1 MHFAKKIGLL
11 SLIVSIVAGLLFF
24 KPTGVVYASSPTST
38 IMVADTALSISETSL
53 VTITF
58 SEAVTGFTLADLTV
72 ANGTLSGLSTSDN
85 ITYTATLTPVTG
97 ITDATNVITLDNT
110 GVQNAAGNAGV
121 GTTDSNNYAIDTLRP
136 TATIVVADTA
146 LSIGETS
153 LVIITFSEA
162 VIGFTNADLTVANG
176 TLSAVSSSDGGI
188 TWTAT
193 LTPTSGI
200 IDATNIITLD
210 NTGVADLV
218 GNAGAGTTSSNNY
231 AIDTTQLTST
241 IVVADTALSI
251 GETSLVTITFSEAV
265 TGFTLADLIVANGTL
280 SGLSSSDGGVTW
292 TATLTPTTGITDAT
306 NVITLDNTGVQN
318 AAGNAGAGTTDSNNY
333 AIDTRRPIATIVV
346 ADTALSIGETSTVT
360 ITFSEAVIGFTNAD
374 LTVANGTLSAVSSSD
389 GGITWTAT
397 LTPTS
402 GIIDAA
408 NIITL
413 DNTGVADLAGN
424 AGTGITS
431 SNNYAIDTTQLSATI
446 VVADT
451 TLSIGETSLVTITF
465 SEAVTGFTL
474 ADLIVANGT
483 LSGLSSSDGG
493 VTWTATLTPTTG
505 ITDATNVI
513 RLDNT
518 GVQNAAGNAGA
529 GTTDSNNYAID
540 TQRPTA
546 TIVVEDTALSIG
558 ETSLVTITFSEAV
571 SGFANGDLTVV
582 NGALSS
588 VSSSDNITWT
598 ATLTPNSNVNAA
610 TNNITLDNTGVTDY
624 AGNAGAGLTE
634 SNSYSV
640 FTVPASADLSSVA
653 LSNGTLSPVFASGT
667 EVYTSSV
674 PHSVSVLTVTA
685 TALDSHATITVN
697 GTSVLSGQASSNILL
712 NVGSNTITI
721 VVTASDQSTRI
732 YTITVT
738 RENSSSTGGGSSN
751 GGGSSTDSGSST
763 PPALIDNTVTSSDGK
778 ITLPTGRPGLVSLGK
793 EIIISIPAGATSQEL
808 KLSIEKIRNT
818 EALLKNNEVLAS
830 PVFEVL
836 TNVSG
841 NFSKP
846 VKLTLAYDAASLKSD
861 QTAAVFY
868 FDEVKKAWVKVE
880 GGMKQ
885 ENDISVEVNHFSKY
899 AVLVVNK
906 ANGMPVVDKTTDP
919 TTEIS
924 FTDISGHWAE
934 VSIKEAVREG
944 IVTGYP
950 DETFKPGNTV
960 TRAEFSLML
969 MNALKSTDAGA
980 ELIFTDTAWIGD
992 WAKKAVSQA
1001 VQAGII
1007 RGYQDGSFRPNA
1019 KMTRAEMAAMIAN
1032 ALELTNK
1039 DIPTTSFSDD
1049 KAIPDWAKSSVEAL
1063 KELGIVKGIGAGE
1076 FNPSAQTTR
1085 AEAVIVLMNMLGQ
1098 SK

>member
-1 MHFAKKIGLL
+1 MYFAKKIGLL
-11 SLIVSIVAGLLFF
+11 SLIVSIVAGLMFL
-24 KPTGVVYASSPTST
+24 KPTGIVYASSPTST
-38 IMVADTALSISETSL
+38 IVVADSVLSIGKTSQ

-85 ITYTATLTPVTG
+85 ITYTVTLTPDTG

-153 LVIITFSEA
+153 TVTFTYSEA
-162 VIGFTNADLTVANG
+162 VTGFTNADLTVANG
-176 TLSAVSSSDGGI
+176 TLSALSSSDGGI

-210 NTGVADLV
+210 NAGVADLA

-231 AIDTTQLTST
+231 AIDTTQLSAT

-265 TGFTLADLIVANGTL
+265 TGFTLTDLTVANGTL
-280 SGLSSSDGGVTW
+280 SGLSTSDGGVTW

-402 GIIDAA
+402 GIIDAT

-424 AGTGITS
+424 AGAGITS
-431 SNNYAIDTTQLSATI
+431 SNNYAIDTTQLTATI

-451 TLSIGETSLVTITF
+451 ALSIGETSLVTITF

-474 ADLIVANGT
+474 ADLTVANGT
-483 LSGLSSSDGG
+483 LSGLSTSDGG
-493 VTWTATLTPTTG
+493 ITWAATLTPVPG
-505 ITDATNVI
+505 ITDATNI
-513 RLDNT
+513 ITLDNT
-518 GVQNAAGNAGA
+518 GVQNAAGKAGK
-529 GTTDSNNYAID
+529 GTSDSNNYAID

-546 TIVVEDTALSIG
+546 TIVVADTALSIG

-571 SGFANGDLTVV
+571 SGFANGDLTVA

-588 VSSSDNITWT
+588 VSSTDNMTWT
-598 ATLTPNSNVNAA
+598 ATLTPNSNVDSA
-610 TNNITLDNTGVTDY
+610 TNTITLDNSGVTDY

-640 FTVPASADLSSVA
+640 FTVPASADLSSVT

-674 PHSVSVLTVTA
+674 PNSVSSLTVTA
-685 TALDSHATITVN
+685 TALDSHATMTVN
-697 GTSVLSGQASSNILL
+697 GNLVISGQTSSNILL
-712 NVGSNTITI
+712 NVGSNTIVI
-721 VVTASDQSTRI
+721 VVTASDQSTRT

-808 KLSIEKIRNT
+808 KLSIQKIRNT

-830 PVFEVL
+830 PVFDVL

-885 ENDISVEVNHFSKY
+885 ANDISVEVNHFSKY

-960 TRAEFSLML
+960 TRAEFSVML
-969 MNALKSTDAGA
+969 MNALKSSDAGA

-1007 RGYQDGSFRPNA
+1007 QGYQDGSFRPNA

-1032 ALELTNK
+1032 ALELSTK

-1049 KAIPDWAKSSVEAL
+1049 KAIPAWAKSSVEAL
-1063 KELGIVKGIGAGE
+1063 KELGIVKGIGAGD

>member
-1 MHFAKKIGLL
+1 MYFAKKIGLL
-11 SLIVSIVAGLLFF
+11 SLIVSIVAGLMFL
-24 KPTGVVYASSPTST
+24 KPTGIVYASSPTST
-38 IMVADTALSISETSL
+38 IVVADSVLSIGETSN

-97 ITDATNVITLDNT
+97 IADATNVITLDNT
-110 GVQNAAGNAGV
+110 GVQNAAGNLGA
-121 GTTDSNNYAIDTLRP
+121 GTTDSNNYAIDTQRP
-136 TATIVVADTA
+136 TATIVVSDTA

-162 VIGFTNADLTVANG
+162 VLGFTNADLTVANG
-176 TLSAVSSSDGGI
+176 TLSAVNSSDGGI

-200 IDATNIITLD
+200 MDATNVITLD
-210 NTGVADLV
+210 NSGVADMAGNV
-218 GNAGAGTTSSNNY
+218 GTGTTSSNNY
-231 AIDTTQLTST
+231 AIDTTRLTST
-241 IVVADTALSI
+241 IVVADTVLSI
-251 GETSLVTITFSEAV
+251 GETSLVTIAFSEAV
-265 TGFTLADLIVANGTL
+265 SGFTLADLTVANGTL
-280 SGLSSSDGGVTW
+280 SGLSTSDNITY
-292 TATLTPTTGITDAT
+292 TATLTPDTGITDAT

-402 GIIDAA
+402 GIIDAT

-424 AGTGITS
+424 SGTGITS
-431 SNNYAIDTTQLSATI
+431 SNNYAIDTTQLTATI

-451 TLSIGETSLVTITF
+451 TLSIGETSLVTMTF

-474 ADLIVANGT
+474 ADLTVANGT
-483 LSGLSSSDGG
+483 LSGLSTSDGG
-493 VTWTATLTPTTG
+493 ITWTVTLTPVTG

-513 RLDNT
+513 TLDNT
-518 GVQNAAGNAGA
+518 GVQNAAGKTGT

-546 TIVVEDTALSIG
+546 TIVVADTALSIG
-558 ETSLVTITFSEAV
+558 ETSLVTITFSEPM
-571 SGFANGDLTVV
+571 SGFTNGDLTVV
-582 NGALSS
+582 NGVLSS
-588 VSSSDNITWT
+588 VSSSDNMTWT

-610 TNNITLDNTGVTDY
+610 TNTITLDNSGVTDY
-624 AGNAGAGLTE
+624 AGNAGLGTTE
-634 SNSYSV
+634 SNSYAV
-640 FTVPASADLSSVA
+640 FTVAASADLSSMT

-667 EVYTSSV
+667 EVYASSV
-674 PHSVSVLTVTA
+674 PNSVSTLTVTA

-697 GTSVLSGQASSNILL
+697 GNLVISGQASSNILL
-712 NVGSNTITI
+712 NVGSNTIAI
-721 VVTASDQSTRI
+721 VVTASDQSTRT

-751 GGGSSTDSGSST
+751 GGGTSTDGGSST
-763 PPALIDNTVTSSDGK
+763 PTTPMDNTVTSSDGK

-830 PVFEVL
+830 PVFDVL

-880 GGMKQ
+880 GGMIQ
-885 ENDISVEVNHFSKY
+885 ANDVSVEVNHFSKY
-899 AVLVVNK
+899 AALVVNK
-906 ANGMPVVDKTTDP
+906 ANGMPVVDRTTDP

-934 VSIKEAVREG
+934 VSIKEAVRER

-950 DETFKPGNTV
+950 DETFKPGDTV
-960 TRAEFSLML
+960 TRAEFSVML
-969 MNALKSTDAGA
+969 MNSLKSTDAGA

-1032 ALELTNK
+1032 ALELSTK

-1049 KAIPDWAKSSVEAL
+1049 KAIPAWAKSSVEAL
-1063 KELGIVKGIGAGE
+1063 KELGIVKGISEGD

>member
-1 MHFAKKIGLL
+1 MYFAKKIGLL
-11 SLIVSIVAGLLFF
+11 SLIVSIVAGLVFL
-24 KPTGVVYASSPTST
+24 KPTGIVYASSPTST
-38 IMVADTALSISETSL
+38 IVVADSVLSIGETSNVTITFSEAVTGLTLADLTVANGTLNAMSSSDGGVTWTATLTPVTGITDATNVITLDNTGVQNAAGNLGAGTTDSNNYAIDTQRPTATIVVSDTALSIGETSLVIITFSEAVLGFTNADLTVANGTLSALSSSDGGITWTATLTPTSGIRDATNIITLDNSGVADMAGNAGTGTTSSNNYAIDTTLLTATILVADSTLSIGETSQVTITFSEAVTDFTNTDLTVSNGTLSVLSTSDNITYTTTLTPVTGITDATNVITLDNTGVQNATGHAGVGTTDSNNYAIDTQRPTAAIVVSDTALSNGETSLVTITFSEAVSGFTNADLTVANGTLSAVNSSDGGITWTATLTPTSGIVDATNVITLDNSGVADMAGNAGAGITSSNNYAIDTTQLTATIVVADTALSMGETSQ

-97 ITDATNVITLDNT
+97 ITAATNVITLDNT
-110 GVQNAAGNAGV
+110 GVQNADGHAGK
-121 GTTDSNNYAIDTLRP
+121 GTTDSNNYAIDTQRP
-136 TATIVVADTA
+136 TA
-146 LSIGETS
+146 
-153 LVIITFSEA
+153 
-162 VIGFTNADLTVANG
+162 
-176 TLSAVSSSDGGI
+176 
-188 TWTAT
+188 
-193 LTPTSGI
+193 
-200 IDATNIITLD
+200 
-210 NTGVADLV
+210 
-218 GNAGAGTTSSNNY
+218 
-231 AIDTTQLTST
+231 T

-265 TGFTLADLIVANGTL
+265 
-280 SGLSSSDGGVTW
+280 S
-292 TATLTPTTGITDAT
+292 
-306 NVITLDNTGVQN
+306 
-318 AAGNAGAGTTDSNNY
+318 
-333 AIDTRRPIATIVV
+333 
-346 ADTALSIGETSTVT
+346 
-360 ITFSEAVIGFTNAD
+360 GFTNGD
-374 LTVANGTLSAVSSSD
+374 LTVANGV
-389 GGITWTAT
+389 
-397 LTPTS
+397 
-402 GIIDAA
+402 
-408 NIITL
+408 
-413 DNTGVADLAGN
+413 
-424 AGTGITS
+424 
-431 SNNYAIDTTQLSATI
+431 
-446 VVADT
+446 
-451 TLSIGETSLVTITF
+451 
-465 SEAVTGFTL
+465 
-474 ADLIVANGT
+474 
-483 LSGLSSSDGG
+483 
-493 VTWTATLTPTTG
+493 
-505 ITDATNVI
+505 
-513 RLDNT
+513 
-518 GVQNAAGNAGA
+518 
-529 GTTDSNNYAID
+529 
-540 TQRPTA
+540 
-546 TIVVEDTALSIG
+546 
-558 ETSLVTITFSEAV
+558 
-571 SGFANGDLTVV
+571 
-582 NGALSS
+582 LSS
-588 VSSSDNITWT
+588 VSSSDNMTWT

-610 TNNITLDNTGVTDY
+610 TNTITLDNSGVTDY
-624 AGNAGAGLTE
+624 AGNAGLGTTE
-634 SNSYSV
+634 SNSYAV
-640 FTVPASADLSSVA
+640 FTVAASADLSSMT

-674 PHSVSVLTVTA
+674 PNSVSTLTVTA

-697 GTSVLSGQASSNILL
+697 GNLVISGQASSNILL
-712 NVGSNTITI
+712 NVGSNTIAI
-721 VVTASDQSTRI
+721 VVTASDQSTRT

-751 GGGSSTDSGSST
+751 GGGTSTDGGSST
-763 PPALIDNTVTSSDGK
+763 PTAPMDNTVTSSDGK

-830 PVFEVL
+830 PVFDVL

-880 GGMKQ
+880 GGMIQ

-899 AVLVVNK
+899 AALVVNK
-906 ANGMPVVDKTTDP
+906 ANGMPVVDRTTDP

-934 VSIKEAVREG
+934 VSIKEAVRER

-960 TRAEFSLML
+960 TRAEFSVML

-1032 ALELTNK
+1032 ALELSTK

-1049 KAIPDWAKSSVEAL
+1049 KAIPAWAKSSVEAL
-1063 KELGIVKGIGAGE
+1063 KELGIVKGIGAGD

>member
-1 MHFAKKIGLL
+1 MYFAKKIGLL
-11 SLIVSIVAGLLFF
+11 SLIVSIVAGLVFL
-24 KPTGVVYASSPTST
+24 KPTGIVYASSPTST
-38 IMVADTALSISETSL
+38 IVVADSVLSIGETSNVTITFSEAVTGLTLADLTVANGTLNAMSSSDGGVTWTATLTPVTGIADATNVITLDNTGVQNAAGNLGAGTTDSNNYAIDTQRPTATIVVSDTALSIGETSLVIITFSEAVLGFTNADLTVANGTLSALSSSDGGITWTATLTPTSGIRDATNIITLDNSGVADMAGNAGTGTTSSNNYAIDTTLLTATILVADSTLSIGETSQVTITFSEAVTDFTNTDLTVSNGTLSVLSTSDNITYTTTLTPVTGITDATNVITLDNTGVQNATGHAGVGTTDSNNYAIDTQRPTAAIVVSDTALSNGETSLVTITFSEAVSGFTNADLTVAYGTLSAVNSSDGGITWTATLTPTSGIVDATNVITLDNSGVADMAGNAGAGITSSNNYAIDTTQLTATIVVADTALSMGETSQ

-85 ITYTATLTPVTG
+85 ITYTATLTPFTG
-97 ITDATNVITLDNT
+97 ITAATNVITLDNT
-110 GVQNAAGNAGV
+110 GVQNAAGHAGK
-121 GTTDSNNYAIDTLRP
+121 GTTDSNNYAIDTQRP
-136 TATIVVADTA
+136 TA
-146 LSIGETS
+146 
-153 LVIITFSEA
+153 
-162 VIGFTNADLTVANG
+162 
-176 TLSAVSSSDGGI
+176 
-188 TWTAT
+188 
-193 LTPTSGI
+193 
-200 IDATNIITLD
+200 
-210 NTGVADLV
+210 
-218 GNAGAGTTSSNNY
+218 
-231 AIDTTQLTST
+231 T

-265 TGFTLADLIVANGTL
+265 
-280 SGLSSSDGGVTW
+280 S
-292 TATLTPTTGITDAT
+292 
-306 NVITLDNTGVQN
+306 
-318 AAGNAGAGTTDSNNY
+318 
-333 AIDTRRPIATIVV
+333 
-346 ADTALSIGETSTVT
+346 
-360 ITFSEAVIGFTNAD
+360 GFTNGD
-374 LTVANGTLSAVSSSD
+374 LTVANGV
-389 GGITWTAT
+389 
-397 LTPTS
+397 
-402 GIIDAA
+402 
-408 NIITL
+408 
-413 DNTGVADLAGN
+413 
-424 AGTGITS
+424 
-431 SNNYAIDTTQLSATI
+431 
-446 VVADT
+446 
-451 TLSIGETSLVTITF
+451 
-465 SEAVTGFTL
+465 
-474 ADLIVANGT
+474 
-483 LSGLSSSDGG
+483 
-493 VTWTATLTPTTG
+493 
-505 ITDATNVI
+505 
-513 RLDNT
+513 
-518 GVQNAAGNAGA
+518 
-529 GTTDSNNYAID
+529 
-540 TQRPTA
+540 
-546 TIVVEDTALSIG
+546 
-558 ETSLVTITFSEAV
+558 
-571 SGFANGDLTVV
+571 
-582 NGALSS
+582 LSS
-588 VSSSDNITWT
+588 VSSSDNMTWT

-610 TNNITLDNTGVTDY
+610 TNTITLDNSGVTDY
-624 AGNAGAGLTE
+624 AGNAGLGTTE
-634 SNSYSV
+634 SNSYAV
-640 FTVPASADLSSVA
+640 FTVAASADLSSMT

-674 PHSVSVLTVTA
+674 PNSVSTLTVTA

-697 GTSVLSGQASSNILL
+697 GNLVISGQASSNILL
-712 NVGSNTITI
+712 NVGSNTIAI
-721 VVTASDQSTRI
+721 VVTASDQSTRT

-751 GGGSSTDSGSST
+751 GGGTSTDGGSST
-763 PPALIDNTVTSSDGK
+763 PTAPMDNTVTSSDGK

-830 PVFEVL
+830 PVFDVL

-868 FDEVKKAWVKVE
+868 FDGVKKAWVKVE
-880 GGMKQ
+880 GGMIQ
-885 ENDISVEVNHFSKY
+885 ANDISVEVNHFSKY
-899 AVLVVNK
+899 AALVVNK
-906 ANGMPVVDKTTDP
+906 ANGMPVVDRTTDP

-934 VSIKEAVREG
+934 VSIKEAVRER

-960 TRAEFSLML
+960 TRAEFSVML

-1032 ALELTNK
+1032 ALELSTK

-1049 KAIPDWAKSSVEAL
+1049 KAIPAWAKSSVEAL
-1063 KELGIVKGIGAGE
+1063 KKLGIVKGIGAGD

>member
-1 MHFAKKIGLL
+1 MFL
-11 SLIVSIVAGLLFF
+11 
-24 KPTGVVYASSPTST
+24 KPTGVVYASSPTAT
-38 IMVADTALSISETSL
+38 IVVADTTLSIGETSLVTITFSEAVTGFTLADLTVANGTLSGLSSSDGGITWTATLTPTSGIIDATNIITLDNTGVADLAGNAGTGITSSNNYAIDTTQLTATIVVADTTLSIGETSL

-85 ITYTATLTPVTG
+85 ITYTVTLTP
-97 ITDATNVITLDNT
+97 D
-110 GVQNAAGNAGV
+110 
-121 GTTDSNNYAIDTLRP
+121 
-136 TATIVVADTA
+136 
-146 LSIGETS
+146 
-153 LVIITFSEA
+153 
-162 VIGFTNADLTVANG
+162 
-176 TLSAVSSSDGGI
+176 
-188 TWTAT
+188 
-193 LTPTSGI
+193 
-200 IDATNIITLD
+200 
-210 NTGVADLV
+210 
-218 GNAGAGTTSSNNY
+218 
-231 AIDTTQLTST
+231 
-241 IVVADTALSI
+241 
-251 GETSLVTITFSEAV
+251 
-265 TGFTLADLIVANGTL
+265 
-280 SGLSSSDGGVTW
+280 
-292 TATLTPTTGITDAT
+292 TGITDAT

-402 GIIDAA
+402 GIIDAT

-431 SNNYAIDTTQLSATI
+431 SNNYAIDTTQLTATI

-474 ADLIVANGT
+474 ADLTVANGT
-483 LSGLSSSDGG
+483 LSGLSTSDGG
-493 VTWTATLTPTTG
+493 ITWAATLTPVPG
-505 ITDATNVI
+505 ITDATNI
-513 RLDNT
+513 ITLDNT
-518 GVQNAAGNAGA
+518 GVQNAAGKAGK
-529 GTTDSNNYAID
+529 GTSDSNNYAID

-546 TIVVEDTALSIG
+546 TIVVADTALSIG

-571 SGFANGDLTVV
+571 SGFANGDLTVA

-588 VSSSDNITWT
+588 VSSTDNMTWT
-598 ATLTPNSNVNAA
+598 ATLTPNSNVDSA
-610 TNNITLDNTGVTDY
+610 TNTITLDNSGVTDY

-640 FTVPASADLSSVA
+640 FTVPASADLSSVT

-674 PHSVSVLTVTA
+674 PNSVSSLTVTA
-685 TALDSHATITVN
+685 TALDSRATMTVN
-697 GTSVLSGQASSNILL
+697 GNLVISGQTSSNILL
-712 NVGSNTITI
+712 NVGSNTIVI
-721 VVTASDQSTRI
+721 VVTASDQSTRT

-751 GGGSSTDSGSST
+751 GGGASTDGGSRT
-763 PPALIDNTVTSSDGK
+763 PTAPIDNTVTSSDGK

-793 EIIISIPAGATSQEL
+793 EIIISIPAGATPQEL

-830 PVFEVL
+830 PVFDVL
-836 TNVSG
+836 TNFSG

-868 FDEVKKAWVKVE
+868 FDEMKRAWVKVE
-880 GGMKQ
+880 GGMIQ
-885 ENDISVEVNHFSKY
+885 ENHISVEVNHFTKY
-899 AVLVVNK
+899 AALVVNK
-906 ANGMPVVDKTTDP
+906 ATGMPVIDKPTDP
-919 TTEIS
+919 AAEIA

-934 VSIKEAVREG
+934 ASVKEAIREG

-960 TRAEFSLML
+960 TRAEFSVML
-969 MNALKSTDAGA
+969 MNALKSTDAEA
-980 ELIFTDTAWIGD
+980 ELIFTDTAWIGE

-1007 RGYQDGSFRPNA
+1007 HGYQDGSFRPNA

-1032 ALELTNK
+1032 ALELSTK

-1049 KAIPDWAKSSVEAL
+1049 KAIPAWAKSSVEAL

-1076 FNPSAQTTR
+1076 FNPRAQTTR

>member
-1 MHFAKKIGLL
+1 MYFAKKIGLL
-11 SLIVSIVAGLLFF
+11 SLIVSIVAGLVFL
-24 KPTGVVYASSPTST
+24 KPTGIVYASSPTST
-38 IMVADTALSISETSL
+38 IVVADSVLSIGETSNVTITFSEAVTGLTLADLTVANGTLNAMSSSDGGVTWTATLTPVTGIADATNVITLDNTGVQNAAGNLGAGTTDSNNYAIDTQRPTATIVVSDTALSIGETSLVIITFSEAVLGFTNADLTVANGTLSALSSSDGGITWTATLTPTSGIRDATNIITLDNSGVADMAGNAGTGTTSSNNYAIDTTLLTATILVADSTLSIGETSQVTITFSEAVTDFTNTDLTVSNGTLSVLSTSDNITYTTTLTPVTGITDATNVITLDNTGVQNATGHAGVGTTDSNNYAIDTQRPTAAIVVSDTALSNGETSLVTITFSEAVSGFTNADLTVAYGTLSAVNSSDGGITWTATLTPTSGIVDATNVITLDNSGVADMAGNAGAGITSSNNYAIDTTQLTATIVVADTALSMGETSQ

-85 ITYTATLTPVTG
+85 ITYTATLTPFTG
-97 ITDATNVITLDNT
+97 ITAATNVITLDNT
-110 GVQNAAGNAGV
+110 GVQNAAGHAGK
-121 GTTDSNNYAIDTLRP
+121 GTTDSNNYAIDTQRP
-136 TATIVVADTA
+136 TA
-146 LSIGETS
+146 
-153 LVIITFSEA
+153 
-162 VIGFTNADLTVANG
+162 
-176 TLSAVSSSDGGI
+176 
-188 TWTAT
+188 
-193 LTPTSGI
+193 
-200 IDATNIITLD
+200 
-210 NTGVADLV
+210 
-218 GNAGAGTTSSNNY
+218 
-231 AIDTTQLTST
+231 T

-265 TGFTLADLIVANGTL
+265 
-280 SGLSSSDGGVTW
+280 S
-292 TATLTPTTGITDAT
+292 
-306 NVITLDNTGVQN
+306 
-318 AAGNAGAGTTDSNNY
+318 
-333 AIDTRRPIATIVV
+333 
-346 ADTALSIGETSTVT
+346 
-360 ITFSEAVIGFTNAD
+360 GFTNGD
-374 LTVANGTLSAVSSSD
+374 LTVANGV
-389 GGITWTAT
+389 
-397 LTPTS
+397 
-402 GIIDAA
+402 
-408 NIITL
+408 
-413 DNTGVADLAGN
+413 
-424 AGTGITS
+424 
-431 SNNYAIDTTQLSATI
+431 
-446 VVADT
+446 
-451 TLSIGETSLVTITF
+451 
-465 SEAVTGFTL
+465 
-474 ADLIVANGT
+474 
-483 LSGLSSSDGG
+483 
-493 VTWTATLTPTTG
+493 
-505 ITDATNVI
+505 
-513 RLDNT
+513 
-518 GVQNAAGNAGA
+518 
-529 GTTDSNNYAID
+529 
-540 TQRPTA
+540 
-546 TIVVEDTALSIG
+546 
-558 ETSLVTITFSEAV
+558 
-571 SGFANGDLTVV
+571 
-582 NGALSS
+582 LSS
-588 VSSSDNITWT
+588 VSSSDNMTWT

-610 TNNITLDNTGVTDY
+610 TNTITLDNSGVTDY
-624 AGNAGAGLTE
+624 AGNAGLGTTE
-634 SNSYSV
+634 SNSYAV
-640 FTVPASADLSSVA
+640 FTVAASADLSSMT

-674 PHSVSVLTVTA
+674 PNSVSTLTVTA

-697 GTSVLSGQASSNILL
+697 GNLVISGQASSNILL
-712 NVGSNTITI
+712 NVGSNTIAI
-721 VVTASDQSTRI
+721 VVTASDQSTRT

-751 GGGSSTDSGSST
+751 GGGTSTDGGSST
-763 PPALIDNTVTSSDGK
+763 PTAPMDNTVTSSDGK

-830 PVFEVL
+830 PVFDVL

-880 GGMKQ
+880 GGMIQ

-899 AVLVVNK
+899 AALVVNK
-906 ANGMPVVDKTTDP
+906 ANGMPVVDRTTDP

-934 VSIKEAVREG
+934 VSIKEAVRER

-960 TRAEFSLML
+960 TRAEFSVML

-1032 ALELTNK
+1032 ALELSTE

-1049 KAIPDWAKSSVEAL
+1049 KVIPAWAKSSVEAL
-1063 KELGIVKGIGAGE
+1063 KELGIVKGIGAGD

>member
-1 MHFAKKIGLL
+1 
-11 SLIVSIVAGLLFF
+11 
-24 KPTGVVYASSPTST
+24 
-38 IMVADTALSISETSL
+38 
-53 VTITF
+53 
-58 SEAVTGFTLADLTV
+58 
-72 ANGTLSGLSTSDN
+72 
-85 ITYTATLTPVTG
+85 
-97 ITDATNVITLDNT
+97 
-110 GVQNAAGNAGV
+110 
-121 GTTDSNNYAIDTLRP
+121 
-136 TATIVVADTA
+136 
-146 LSIGETS
+146 
-153 LVIITFSEA
+153 
-162 VIGFTNADLTVANG
+162 
-176 TLSAVSSSDGGI
+176 
-188 TWTAT
+188 
-193 LTPTSGI
+193 
-200 IDATNIITLD
+200 
-210 NTGVADLV
+210 
-218 GNAGAGTTSSNNY
+218 
-231 AIDTTQLTST
+231 
-241 IVVADTALSI
+241 
-251 GETSLVTITFSEAV
+251 
-265 TGFTLADLIVANGTL
+265 
-280 SGLSSSDGGVTW
+280 
-292 TATLTPTTGITDAT
+292 
-306 NVITLDNTGVQN
+306 
-318 AAGNAGAGTTDSNNY
+318 
-333 AIDTRRPIATIVV
+333 
-346 ADTALSIGETSTVT
+346 
-360 ITFSEAVIGFTNAD
+360 
-374 LTVANGTLSAVSSSD
+374 
-389 GGITWTAT
+389 
-397 LTPTS
+397 
-402 GIIDAA
+402 
-408 NIITL
+408 
-413 DNTGVADLAGN
+413 
-424 AGTGITS
+424 
-431 SNNYAIDTTQLSATI
+431 
-446 VVADT
+446 
-451 TLSIGETSLVTITF
+451 
-465 SEAVTGFTL
+465 
-474 ADLIVANGT
+474 
-483 LSGLSSSDGG
+483 
-493 VTWTATLTPTTG
+493 
-505 ITDATNVI
+505 
-513 RLDNT
+513 
-518 GVQNAAGNAGA
+518 
-529 GTTDSNNYAID
+529 D

-546 TIVVEDTALSIG
+546 TIVVADTALSIG

-571 SGFANGDLTVV
+571 SGFANGDLTVA

-588 VSSSDNITWT
+588 VSSTDNMTWT
-598 ATLTPNSNVNAA
+598 ATLKPNSNVDSA
-610 TNNITLDNTGVTDY
+610 TNTITLDNSGVTDY

-640 FTVPASADLSSVA
+640 FTVPASADLSSVT

-674 PHSVSVLTVTA
+674 PNSVSSLTVTA
-685 TALDSHATITVN
+685 TALDSHATMTVN
-697 GTSVLSGQASSNILL
+697 GNLVISGQTSSNILL
-712 NVGSNTITI
+712 NVGSNTIVI
-721 VVTASDQSTRI
+721 VVTASDQSTRT

-738 RENSSSTGGGSSN
+738 RENSSSTGSGSSN

-830 PVFEVL
+830 PVFDVL

-885 ENDISVEVNHFSKY
+885 VNDISVEVNHFSKY

-944 IVTGYP
+944 IVAGYP

-960 TRAEFSLML
+960 TRAEFSVML

-1085 AEAVIVLMNMLGQ
+1085 AEAVIVLMNMLGL

>member
-1 MHFAKKIGLL
+1 MYFAKKIGLL
-11 SLIVSIVAGLLFF
+11 SLIVSIVAGLLFL
-24 KPTGVVYASSPTST
+24 KPTDVVYASSPTST
-38 IMVADTALSISETSL
+38 IVVADSVLSIGETSN

-85 ITYTATLTPVTG
+85 ITYTATLTPASG

-110 GVQNAAGNAGV
+110 GVQNAAGNVGA
-121 GTTDSNNYAIDTLRP
+121 GTTDSSNYAIDTLRP
-136 TATIVVADTA
+136 IATIVVADTA
-146 LSIGETS
+146 LKFGETS
-153 LVIITFSEA
+153 LVIITYSEA

-210 NTGVADLV
+210 NAGVADLA
-218 GNAGAGTTSSNNY
+218 GNAGAGITGSNNY
-231 AIDTTQLTST
+231 AIDTTQLTATIYVADTALSIGETSLVTITFSEAVTGFTNADLTVANGTLNAMSSSDGGVTWTATLTPVTGITDATNVITLDNTGVQNAAGNVGAGTTDSNNYAIDTQRPTAT

-265 TGFTLADLIVANGTL
+265 TGFTFADLTVANGTM
-280 SGLSSSDGGVTW
+280 SGLNSSDGGITW
-292 TATLTPTTGITDAT
+292 TAILTPTSGIIDAT
-306 NVITLDNTGVQN
+306 NVITLDNSGVTDM
-318 AAGNAGAGTTDSNNY
+318 AGNAGTGTTNSNNY
-333 AIDTRRPIATIVV
+333 AIDTTRLAATIVV
-346 ADTALSIGETSTVT
+346 ADTALSIGETSQVT
-360 ITFSEAVIGFTNAD
+360 ITFSEAVSGFTNGD

-397 LTPTS
+397 LTPVS
-402 GIIDAA
+402 
-408 NIITL
+408 
-413 DNTGVADLAGN
+413 
-424 AGTGITS
+424 
-431 SNNYAIDTTQLSATI
+431 
-446 VVADT
+446 
-451 TLSIGETSLVTITF
+451 
-465 SEAVTGFTL
+465 
-474 ADLIVANGT
+474 
-483 LSGLSSSDGG
+483 
-493 VTWTATLTPTTG
+493 G

-513 RLDNT
+513 ILDNT
-518 GVQNAAGNAGA
+518 GVQNAAGNAGK
-529 GTTDSNNYAID
+529 GTTVSNNYAID

-546 TIVVEDTALSIG
+546 TIVVADTALSIG

-571 SGFANGDLTVV
+571 SGFANEDLTVA
-582 NGALSS
+582 NGVLSS
-588 VSSSDNITWT
+588 VSSSDNMTWT

-610 TNNITLDNTGVTDY
+610 TNNITLDNSGVTDY
-624 AGNAGAGLTE
+624 AGNAGVGTTE
-634 SNSYSV
+634 SNSYAV
-640 FTVPASADLSSVA
+640 FTVAASADLSSMT

-674 PHSVSVLTVTA
+674 PNSVSALTVTA

-697 GTSVLSGQASSNILL
+697 GTLVISGQASPNILL
-712 NVGSNTITI
+712 NVGSNTIAI
-721 VVTASDQSTRI
+721 VVTASDQSTRP

-751 GGGSSTDSGSST
+751 GGGASTDGGSST
-763 PPALIDNTVTSSDGK
+763 PTAPMDNTVTSSDGK
-778 ITLPTGRPGLVSLGK
+778 ITLPIGRPGLVSLGK
-793 EIIISIPAGATSQEL
+793 EIIISIPAGAIPQEL
-808 KLSIEKIRNT
+808 KLSIVKIRNT

-830 PVFEVL
+830 PVFNVL

-846 VKLTLAYDAASLKSD
+846 VKLTLIYDAASLKSD

-880 GGMKQ
+880 GGMIQ
-885 ENDISVEVNHFSKY
+885 ENNISVEVNHFTKY
-899 AVLVVNK
+899 AALVVNK
-906 ANGMPVVDKTTDP
+906 ANGMPVVDKPTDP
-919 TTEIS
+919 STEIS
-924 FTDISGHWAE
+924 FADISGHWAE
-934 VSIKEAVREG
+934 VRIKEAVREG

-1019 KMTRAEMAAMIAN
+1019 KMTRVEMAAMIAK
-1032 ALELTNK
+1032 ALKLSTK
-1039 DIPTTSFSDD
+1039 DIPTTSFTDD
-1049 KAIPDWAKSSVEAL
+1049 KAIPAWAKSSVEAL
-1063 KELGIVKGIGAGE
+1063 KELGIVKGKGADE

>member
-1 MHFAKKIGLL
+1 MYFAKKIGLL
-11 SLIVSIVAGLLFF
+11 SLIVSIVAGLLFL

-38 IMVADTALSISETSL
+38 IVVADSVLSIGETSN

-58 SEAVTGFTLADLTV
+58 SEAVTGFTLAALTV

-110 GVQNAAGNAGV
+110 GVQNAAGNVGA
-121 GTTDSNNYAIDTLRP
+121 GTTDSNNYVIDTLRP

-146 LSIGETS
+146 LKFGETS
-153 LVIITFSEA
+153 LVTITYSEA
-162 VIGFTNADLTVANG
+162 VIGFTNADLTVGNG
-176 TLSAVSSSDGGI
+176 TLSAVSSSDDGI

-193 LTPTSGI
+193 LMPTSGI
-200 IDATNIITLD
+200 IDTTNIITLD
-210 NTGVADLV
+210 NTGVADLA
-218 GNAGAGTTSSNNY
+218 GNAGVGTTNSNNY
-231 AIDTTQLTST
+231 AIDTTRLTSTIVVADTTLSIGETSNVTVTFSEAVSGFTDADLTVANGTLNAMSTSDGGVTWTATLTPVIGITAATNVITLDNTGVQNAAGKTGTGTTDSNNYAIDTQRPTAT

-265 TGFTLADLIVANGTL
+265 LGFTNADLTVANGTL
-280 SGLSSSDGGVTW
+280 SALNSSDGGITW
-292 TATLTPTTGITDAT
+292 TATLTPTSGIVDVT
-306 NVITLDNTGVQN
+306 NVITLDNSGV
-318 AAGNAGAGTTDSNNY
+318 ADMAGNAGTGTTNSNNY
-333 AIDTRRPIATIVV
+333 TIDTTRMTSMIVV
-346 ADTALSIGETSTVT
+346 ADTALSIGETSQVT
-360 ITFSEAVIGFTNAD
+360 ITFSEAVSGFTNGD
-374 LTVANGTLSAVSSSD
+374 LSVPNGTLSAVSSSD

-397 LTPTS
+397 LTPVS
-402 GIIDAA
+402 GI
-408 NIITL
+408 
-413 DNTGVADLAGN
+413 
-424 AGTGITS
+424 
-431 SNNYAIDTTQLSATI
+431 
-446 VVADT
+446 
-451 TLSIGETSLVTITF
+451 
-465 SEAVTGFTL
+465 
-474 ADLIVANGT
+474 
-483 LSGLSSSDGG
+483 
-493 VTWTATLTPTTG
+493 TA
-505 ITDATNVI
+505 ATNVI
-513 RLDNT
+513 TLDNT
-518 GVQNAAGNAGA
+518 GVQNAAGKTGT

-546 TIVVEDTALSIG
+546 TIVVADTALSIG
-558 ETSLVTITFSEAV
+558 ETSQVTITFSEAV
-571 SGFANGDLTVV
+571 SGFTNGDLTVV

-588 VSSSDNITWT
+588 VSSSDNMAWT

-610 TNNITLDNTGVTDY
+610 TNTITLDNSGVTDY
-624 AGNAGAGLTE
+624 AGNAGVGTTE

-640 FTVPASADLSSVA
+640 FTVPASADLSSVT

-674 PHSVSVLTVTA
+674 PNSISTLTVTA

-697 GTSVLSGQASSNILL
+697 GTLVISGQASSNILL
-712 NVGSNTITI
+712 NVGSNTIAI
-721 VVTASDQSTRI
+721 VVTASDQSTRT

-751 GGGSSTDSGSST
+751 GGGTSTDGGSST
-763 PPALIDNTVTSSDGK
+763 PTAPMDNTVTSSDGK
-778 ITLPTGRPGLVSLGK
+778 ITLPTGRSGLVSLGK

-830 PVFEVL
+830 PVFDVL

-868 FDEVKKAWVKVE
+868 FDEVKKAWVKVQ
-880 GGMKQ
+880 GGMIQ

-899 AVLVVNK
+899 AALVVNK
-906 ANGMPVVDKTTDP
+906 ANGMLVADKTTDP

-934 VSIKEAVREG
+934 VSIKEAVRER

-960 TRAEFSLML
+960 TRAEFSVML

-1032 ALELTNK
+1032 ALELSTK

-1049 KAIPDWAKSSVEAL
+1049 KAIPAWAKSSVEAL

-1076 FNPSAQTTR
+1076 FNPRAQTTR

>member
-1 MHFAKKIGLL
+1 MYFAKKIGLL
-11 SLIVSIVAGLLFF
+11 SLIVSIVAGLVFL
-24 KPTGVVYASSPTST
+24 KPTGIVYASSPTST
-38 IMVADTALSISETSL
+38 IVVADSVLSIGETSNVTITFSEAVTGLTLADLTVANGTLNAMSSSDGGVTWTATLTPVTGITDATNVITLDNTGVQNAAGNLGAGTTDSNNYAIDTQRPTATIVVSDTALSIGETSLVIITFSEAVLGFTNADLTVANGTLSALSSSDGGITWTATLTPTSGIRDATNIITLDNSGVADMAGNAGTGTTSSNNYAIDTTRLTSTIVVADSVLSIGETSNVTITFSEAVSGFTNADLTVANGTLNAMSSSDGGVTWTATLTPVTGITAATNVITLDNTGVQNATGHAGVGTTDSNNYAIDTQRPTAAIVVSDTALSNGETSLVTITFSEAVLGFTNADLTVANGTLSALNSSDGGITWTATLTPTSGIVDATNVITLDNSGVADMAGNAGAGITSSNNYAIDTTQLTATIVVADTALSMGETSQ

-97 ITDATNVITLDNT
+97 ITAATNVITLDNT
-110 GVQNAAGNAGV
+110 GVQNAAGHAGK
-121 GTTDSNNYAIDTLRP
+121 
-136 TATIVVADTA
+136 
-146 LSIGETS
+146 
-153 LVIITFSEA
+153 
-162 VIGFTNADLTVANG
+162 
-176 TLSAVSSSDGGI
+176 
-188 TWTAT
+188 
-193 LTPTSGI
+193 
-200 IDATNIITLD
+200 
-210 NTGVADLV
+210 
-218 GNAGAGTTSSNNY
+218 
-231 AIDTTQLTST
+231 
-241 IVVADTALSI
+241 
-251 GETSLVTITFSEAV
+251 
-265 TGFTLADLIVANGTL
+265 
-280 SGLSSSDGGVTW
+280 
-292 TATLTPTTGITDAT
+292 
-306 NVITLDNTGVQN
+306 
-318 AAGNAGAGTTDSNNY
+318 
-333 AIDTRRPIATIVV
+333 
-346 ADTALSIGETSTVT
+346 
-360 ITFSEAVIGFTNAD
+360 
-374 LTVANGTLSAVSSSD
+374 
-389 GGITWTAT
+389 
-397 LTPTS
+397 
-402 GIIDAA
+402 
-408 NIITL
+408 
-413 DNTGVADLAGN
+413 
-424 AGTGITS
+424 
-431 SNNYAIDTTQLSATI
+431 
-446 VVADT
+446 
-451 TLSIGETSLVTITF
+451 
-465 SEAVTGFTL
+465 
-474 ADLIVANGT
+474 
-483 LSGLSSSDGG
+483 
-493 VTWTATLTPTTG
+493 
-505 ITDATNVI
+505 
-513 RLDNT
+513 
-518 GVQNAAGNAGA
+518 

-546 TIVVEDTALSIG
+546 TIVVADTVLSIG

-571 SGFANGDLTVV
+571 SGFTNGDLTVA
-582 NGALSS
+582 NGVLSS
-588 VSSSDNITWT
+588 VSSSDNMTWT

-610 TNNITLDNTGVTDY
+610 TNTITLDNSGVTDY
-624 AGNAGAGLTE
+624 AGNAGLGTTE
-634 SNSYSV
+634 SNSYAV
-640 FTVPASADLSSVA
+640 FTVAASADLSSMT

-674 PHSVSVLTVTA
+674 PNSVSTLTVTA

-697 GTSVLSGQASSNILL
+697 GNLVISGQASSNILL
-712 NVGSNTITI
+712 NVGSNTIAI
-721 VVTASDQSTRI
+721 VVTASDQSTRT

-751 GGGSSTDSGSST
+751 GGGTSTDGGSST
-763 PPALIDNTVTSSDGK
+763 PTAPMDNTVTSSDGK

-830 PVFEVL
+830 PVFDVL

-880 GGMKQ
+880 GGMIQ

-899 AVLVVNK
+899 AALVVNK
-906 ANGMPVVDKTTDP
+906 ANGMPVVDRTTDP

-934 VSIKEAVREG
+934 VSIKEAVRER

-960 TRAEFSLML
+960 TRAEFSVML

-1032 ALELTNK
+1032 ALELSTE

-1049 KAIPDWAKSSVEAL
+1049 KVIPAWAKSSVEAL
-1063 KELGIVKGIGAGE
+1063 KELGIVKGIGAGD